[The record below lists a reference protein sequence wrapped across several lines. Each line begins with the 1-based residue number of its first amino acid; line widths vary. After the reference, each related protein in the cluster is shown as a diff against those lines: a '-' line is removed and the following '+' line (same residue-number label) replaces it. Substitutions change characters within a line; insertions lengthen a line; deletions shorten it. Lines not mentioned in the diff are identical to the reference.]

1 MKKNEI
7 ICVVIIISSLVFMNF
22 LICHK
27 EQIYQQKNKQI
38 NKEIAASIV
47 NKEITAPIV
56 NKETK
61 IDLDKIWFIESSR
74 GKNLWNKKSRARGH
88 YQFIES
94 TWNECVGKMGKDWD
108 WWTCS
113 MDKEKSEQVS
123 NYYYNTEI
131 PRLLKYYKID
141 DSIETRI
148 ACYDWGIGHL
158 NKNWKKY
165 KNKWV
170 EHTKEETKKYIR
182 DYHNL

>member
-1 MKKNEI
+1 MKKDND
-7 ICVVIIISSLVFMNF
+7 F
-22 LICHK
+22 LIVFLLIIVFIFGYVCAIATRNK
-27 EQIYQQKNKQI
+27 INTNKQLD
-38 NKEIAASIV
+38 
-47 NKEITAPIV
+47 KEITAPIV

-61 IDLDKIWFIESSR
+61 IDLDRIWFIESSR
-74 GKNLWNKKSRARGH
+74 GKNLWNKESRARGH